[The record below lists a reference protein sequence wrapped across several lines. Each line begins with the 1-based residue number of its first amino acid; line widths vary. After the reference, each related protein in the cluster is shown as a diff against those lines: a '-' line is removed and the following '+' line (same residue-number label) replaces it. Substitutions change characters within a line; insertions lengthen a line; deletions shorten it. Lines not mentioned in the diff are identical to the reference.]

1 MAGSWGL
8 VTGDWWHSRT
18 VISSRA
24 RNLCHSRRGTYAF
37 FTCAALFRFPHLSF
51 LPPVPYPPLWGTF
64 PSRGRLTI
72 RGKPISADLRAS
84 LHIYSRRSRH
94 HHFSFLISHF
104 SFLIQARL
112 PSPMK
117 GQHTHGLTL
126 PTSFTTK
133 SCALHS
139 SLFYFFP
146 FLTTVFASGFASALP
161 RPRLPVFASFF
172 AVMYQAGDL
181 SVHLFCFTVGSF
193 GYCFL

>member
-8 VTGDWWHSRT
+8 GTGDWWLSRT

-37 FTCAALFRFPHLSF
+37 STCAARLSAFLICLSYRLCPIRPYGHLPF
-51 LPPVPYPPLWGTF
+51 K
-64 PSRGRLTI
+64 
-72 RGKPISADLRAS
+72 GKAADTRKPAAANLRAS
-84 LHIYSRRSRH
+84 
-94 HHFSFLISHF
+94 
-104 SFLIQARL
+104 
-112 PSPMK
+112 P
-117 GQHTHGLTL
+117 HGLTL

-181 SVHLFCFTVGSF
+181 SVHLFCFTVESF

>member
-8 VTGDWWHSRT
+8 GTRDWWLSRT

-37 FTCAALFRFPHLSF
+37 STCAALFRFPHLSF
-51 LPPVPYPPLWGTF
+51 LPPVPYPPLRGTF

-84 LHIYSRRSRH
+84 LHIYSRRSH
-94 HHFSFLISHF
+94 HHHF

-117 GQHTHGLTL
+117 GQHA
-126 PTSFTTK
+126 PWANPPPSFTTK

>member
-1 MAGSWGL
+1 MALSHCHFERSEKSL
-8 VTGDWWHSRT
+8 SFAARDLRFFHMR
-18 VISSRA
+18 RA
-24 RNLCHSRRGTYAF
+24 PL
-37 FTCAALFRFPHLSF
+37 RFPHLSF
-51 LPPVPYPPLWGTF
+51 LPPVPYPPLRGTF

-94 HHFSFLISHF
+94 HHFSFLI
-104 SFLIQARL
+104 QARL
-112 PSPMK
+112 SFRVK
-117 GQHTHGLTL
+117 GQYAPWANSPPSL
-126 PTSFTTK
+126 TTK

-161 RPRLPVFASFF
+161 RPRLPVLASFF

>member
-1 MAGSWGL
+1 MSFAAR
-8 VTGDWWHSRT
+8 DSRFFHMC
-18 VISSRA
+18 RA
-24 RNLCHSRRGTYAF
+24 PL
-37 FTCAALFRFPHLSF
+37 RFPHLSF
-51 LPPVPYPPLWGTF
+51 IPPVPYPPLRGTF

-94 HHFSFLISHF
+94 HHFSFLI
-104 SFLIQARL
+104 QARL

-117 GQHTHGLTL
+117 GQHAPWANPPPFIYNKELCAAQL
-126 PTSFTTK
+126 P
-133 SCALHS
+133 
-139 SLFYFFP
+139 FYFFP
-146 FLTTVFASGFASALP
+146 FLTTVFASGFTSALP
-161 RPRLPVFASFF
+161 RPRLPVLASFF

>member
-1 MAGSWGL
+1 MDG
-8 VTGDWWHSRT
+8 RT
-18 VISSRA
+18 VNACALLTAAVNCAPAGHLPLEGKADDTRETCYQKAFRHRPI
-24 RNLCHSRRGTYAF
+24 NIRGASLF
-37 FTCAALFRFPHLSF
+37 LCAA
-51 LPPVPYPPLWGTF
+51 PP
-64 PSRGRLTI
+64 
-72 RGKPISADLRAS
+72 
-84 LHIYSRRSRH
+84 
-94 HHFSFLISHF
+94 FLISHLSKAF
-104 SFLIQARL
+104 IPQSR
-112 PSPMK
+112 
-117 GQHTHGLTL
+117 GQHAHGLTL
-126 PTSFTTK
+126 NRSFTTK

>member
-1 MAGSWGL
+1 MHFFRIKSG
-8 VTGDWWHSRT
+8 TGDWQLGMSGSLAR
-18 VISSRA
+18 SFRA
-24 RNLCHSRRGTYAF
+24 KQEIF
-37 FTCAALFRFPHLSF
+37 
-51 LPPVPYPPLWGTF
+51 V
-64 PSRGRLTI
+64 I
-72 RGKPISADLRAS
+72 RGEGRTLSS
-84 LHIYSRRSRH
+84 
-94 HHFSFLISHF
+94 
-104 SFLIQARL
+104 
-112 PSPMK
+112 
-117 GQHTHGLTL
+117 HGLTL

>member
-1 MAGSWGL
+1 MALS
-8 VTGDWWHSRT
+8 H
-18 VISSRA
+18 
-24 RNLCHSRRGTYAF
+24 CHFEQSEKS
-37 FTCAALFRFPHLSF
+37 LSF
-51 LPPVPYPPLWGTF
+51 AA
-64 PSRGRLTI
+64 R
-72 RGKPISADLRAS
+72 DLRFFHMCRAVPLSAS
-84 LHIYSRRSRH
+84 VFPAACALSAPMGHLPLEWKADDTRETYLRRPSGIASYILAAKPPPPFLIS
-94 HHFSFLISHF
+94 HFSFLISHF

-112 PSPMK
+112 QSPMK
-117 GQHTHGLTL
+117 GRHAHGLTL

-181 SVHLFCFTVGSF
+181 SKHLFCFTVGSF

>member
-8 VTGDWWHSRT
+8 ETGDWWHSRT

-37 FTCAALFRFPHLSF
+37 STCAALFRFPHLSF

-94 HHFSFLISHF
+94 HHFSFLI
-104 SFLIQARL
+104 QARL
-112 PSPMK
+112 QSPMK
-117 GQHTHGLTL
+117 GQHAPWADPSPLHLQQRAVRCTA
-126 PTSFTTK
+126 PFFISF
-133 SCALHS
+133 LFWRP
-139 SLFYFFP
+139 SL
-146 FLTTVFASGFASALP
+146 
-161 RPRLPVFASFF
+161 LPVSHPPCRGRDCRSLPASSPSCTKPETCPSTYS
-172 AVMYQAGDL
+172 A
-181 SVHLFCFTVGSF
+181 SP
-193 GYCFL
+193 

>member
-1 MAGSWGL
+1 MALS
-8 VTGDWWHSRT
+8 H
-18 VISSRA
+18 
-24 RNLCHSRRGTYAF
+24 CHFEQSEKS
-37 FTCAALFRFPHLSF
+37 LSF
-51 LPPVPYPPLWGTF
+51 AA
-64 PSRGRLTI
+64 R
-72 RGKPISADLRAS
+72 DLRFFHMCRAVPLSAS
-84 LHIYSRRSRH
+84 VFPAACALSAPMGHLPLEGKADDTRETYLRRPSGIA
-94 HHFSFLISHF
+94 SYILAAKPPPPFLISHF
-104 SFLIQARL
+104 SFEQSFHSGSRGST
-112 PSPMK
+112 P
-117 GQHTHGLTL
+117 TGLTL

>member
-8 VTGDWWHSRT
+8 WTGDWWLSRT

-37 FTCAALFRFPHLSF
+37 STCAALFRFPHLSF

-94 HHFSFLISHF
+94 HHFSFLISH
-104 SFLIQARL
+104 SSEASIPNEGTA
-112 PSPMK
+112 SP
-117 GQHTHGLTL
+117 HGLTL

-181 SVHLFCFTVGSF
+181 SKHLFCFTVESF

>member
-1 MAGSWGL
+1 MTGGTLALSFRAEREIFVIRGEGL
-8 VTGDWWHSRT
+8 T
-18 VISSRA
+18 
-24 RNLCHSRRGTYAF
+24 L
-37 FTCAALFRFPHLSF
+37 FPHVPSTSPLSASVF
-51 LPPVPYPPLWGTF
+51 PAACALSAPMGHLPLEGKADDTRETYLRRPSGIASYILAAKPP
-64 PSRGRLTI
+64 P
-72 RGKPISADLRAS
+72 P
-84 LHIYSRRSRH
+84 
-94 HHFSFLISHF
+94 FLISHF
-104 SFLIQARL
+104 SFLIQARF

-117 GQHTHGLTL
+117 GQHAPWATP

-146 FLTTVFASGFASALP
+146 FLTTVFASAFASALP

-181 SVHLFCFTVGSF
+181 SKHLFCFTVGSF